1 MNGKRMLLL
10 GAYSMEVVECGG
22 ALCKNAMAGG
32 VSHAAILFAGE
43 QMQKDLRV
51 SAEILGVS
59 VEFLGMDTG
68 TVTGSRE
75 EKLRL
80 VEVIRRFRPQILI
93 TQDTEHCVSD
103 LDPGRRPVMPL
114 ILEAVALASRAYALE
129 ELPGLEPCPCPTIY
143 YMTPDHPNCLVDIA
157 PVWEKKVA
165 AMDAL
170 TVQLEVFGGPVSP
183 REEALRARMIPGWET
198 LSTPLERGRAWKRQ
212 MDLAFHLYPGAT
224 GHSKVMLAEQYR
236 REGAFV
242 LDNLPV

>member
-1 MNGKRMLLL
+1 MSGKRMLLL

-43 QMQKDLRV
+43 QMQKELRV

-68 TVTGSRE
+68 EVTGSRA

-80 VEVIRRFRPQILI
+80 VEVIRRFRPDIII

-103 LDPGRRPVMPL
+103 LDPARRPVMPM
-114 ILEAVALASRAYALE
+114 ILEAIALASRAYALD
-129 ELPGLEPCPCPTIY
+129 ELPGLEPWPCPTIY
-143 YMTPDHPNCLVDIA
+143 YMTPEHPNCLVDIA
-157 PVWEKKVA
+157 SVWEKKVA

-170 TVQLEVFGGPVSP
+170 KVQLEVFGGPVSP
-183 REEALRARMIPGWET
+183 EEEALRAKMIPGWEKLT
-198 LSTPLERGRAWKRQ
+198 TRLERGTAWKRQ
-212 MDLAFHLYPGAT
+212 MDLAFYLYPGAT
-224 GHSKVMLAEQYR
+224 GHNHVMLAEQYR

-242 LDNLPV
+242 LDNLLV